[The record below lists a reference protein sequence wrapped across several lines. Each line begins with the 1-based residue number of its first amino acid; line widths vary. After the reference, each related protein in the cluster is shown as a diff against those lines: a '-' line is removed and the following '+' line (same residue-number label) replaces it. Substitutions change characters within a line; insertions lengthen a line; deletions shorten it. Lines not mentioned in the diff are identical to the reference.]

1 MVSDT
6 PFSDDAPDYERL
18 TQLLVGA
25 ELAPTPAEAQGMLCG
40 LLALHL
46 PDALE
51 RWHAQL
57 LAPPVD
63 TPSMDAPEAPAH
75 VHSADGSVAPLDLTG
90 HGRAPAPAKKADGDA
105 AARRAALDQLAAWT
119 QSRITP
125 PSVSFDL
132 LLPAEERP
140 LHERANGMLDW
151 VRGLLFGLALGGLER
166 DRLQGQAR
174 EAFDDLVE
182 LTRLDL
188 ESVAEEDADE
198 QALTEIVEFLRIA
211 AMLIREETA
220 KTLPNA
226 RARQAHERGLH

>member
-1 MVSDT
+1 MVSDP
-6 PFSDDAPDYERL
+6 PFSDAHPDYERL
-18 TQLLVGA
+18 AQLLVGA

-57 LAPPVD
+57 LAPPA
-63 TPSMDAPEAPAH
+63 DAPAVHRCEESAH
-75 VHSADGSVAPLDLTG
+75 AHGADGSVAPLDLTD
-90 HGRAPAPAKKADGDA
+90 HGRAPAPAKQADGDA
-105 AARRAALDQLAAWT
+105 AARRAALDQLATWT
-119 QSRITP
+119 QSAIAP
-125 PSVSFDL
+125 PSVSFEL
-132 LLPAEERP
+132 LLPGEERP
-140 LHERANGMLDW
+140 LHERANGVLDW

-166 DRLQGQAR
+166 ERLQGQAR

-188 ESVAEEDADE
+188 ESVAEDDADE

-226 RARQAHERGLH
+226 QAQQAHERGWH